1 MSKNDI
7 IKLARKEGGG
17 SIMNNISYQLYK
29 DIFFIDND
37 NDEHTTPM
45 SFKENTYDSYAVC
58 DKSLKELIG
67 DRKTYVKDE
76 LTQLVLYIRYSIYR
90 HLDNCEL
97 SKNTKCYD
105 VSLEKDVNKTV
116 YEVFVT
122 AK

>member
-1 MSKNDI
+1 
-7 IKLARKEGGG
+7 
-17 SIMNNISYQLYK
+17 MNNISYQLYK